1 MALFAMLNFWYWTQ
15 TISDWCHIKILKWTL
30 VTSLKADAS
39 IPLGSSSPL
48 KAQ

>member
-15 TISDWCHIKILKWTL
+15 TISDWCRIKILKWTL
-30 VTSLKADAS
+30 VALLKADSS
-39 IPLGSSSPL
+39 IPRGSSSRL